1 MAVIENNAHRDPT
14 RVLLIEDHASF
25 RQALAF
31 MFEREE
37 EFVVAGQAGTLAEA
51 ERLVRG
57 EPDEADVAIVDLGLP
72 DGDGFG
78 LIEEL
83 AATGGGMTTLVL
95 SASLEPARFARAV
108 EAGASGVLHK
118 AAAIGDIVEAVRRLK
133 AGEALLSPDEV
144 IEMLRMVSRKRQEEY
159 EAQKA
164 IDRLT
169 RREREVL
176 QALAEGSDSK
186 EIAAKLKITVETERT
201 HMVNILNKLGVHSR
215 LQALVFAARHGIVEI
230 R

>member
-1 MAVIENNAHRDPT
+1 MLV
-14 RVLLIEDHASF
+14 EDHASF

-51 ERLVRG
+51 YEFIRR
-57 EPDEADVAIVDLGLP
+57 EPDGVDVAIVDLGLP
-72 DGDGFG
+72 DGDGFE

-83 AATGGGMTTLVL
+83 SSAEREVTTLVL
-95 SASLEPARFARAV
+95 SASLEPARFAHAV

-118 AAAIGDIVEAVRRLK
+118 AAAISDIVEGVRRLK
-133 AGEALLSPDEV
+133 AGEALLSPDEI
-144 IEMLRMVSRKRQEEY
+144 IEMLRMVSRKRQEEQ

-169 RREREVL
+169 PRERQVL
-176 QALAEGSDSK
+176 QALAEGLDSK
-186 EIAAKLKITVETERT
+186 DIASKLKITVETERT

-215 LQALVFAARHGIVEI
+215 LQALVFAARHGIVAI

>member
-1 MAVIENNAHRDPT
+1 MLV
-14 RVLLIEDHASF
+14 EDHASF

-51 ERLVRG
+51 YEFIRR
-57 EPDEADVAIVDLGLP
+57 EPDGVDVAIVDLGLP
-72 DGDGFG
+72 DGDGFE

-83 AATGGGMTTLVL
+83 SSAEREVTTLVL
-95 SASLEPARFARAV
+95 SASLEPARFAHAV

-118 AAAIGDIVEAVRRLK
+118 AAAISDIVEGVRRLK
-133 AGEALLSPDEV
+133 AGEALLSPDEI
-144 IEMLRMVSRKRQEEY
+144 IEMLRMVSRKRQEEQ

-169 RREREVL
+169 PRERQVL
-176 QALAEGSDSK
+176 QALAEGLDSK
-186 EIAAKLKITVETERT
+186 DIASKLKITVETERT
-201 HMVNILNKLGVHSR
+201 HMMNILNKLGVHSR
-215 LQALVFAARHGIVEI
+215 LQALVFAARHGIVAI

>member
-1 MAVIENNAHRDPT
+1 MLV
-14 RVLLIEDHASF
+14 EDHASF

-51 ERLVRG
+51 YEFLRAS
-57 EPDEADVAIVDLGLP
+57 PDGADVAIVDLALP

-83 AATGGGMTTLVL
+83 ASAGRGVTTLVL
-95 SASLEPARFARAV
+95 SASLEPARFAHAV

-118 AAAIGDIVEAVRRLK
+118 AAAISDIVGAVRRLK
-133 AGEALLSPDEV
+133 AGEALLSPNE
-144 IEMLRMVSRKRQEEY
+144 IIQMLRMVSRKRQEEH

-169 RREREVL
+169 PRERQVL
-176 QALAEGSDSK
+176 QALSEGLDSK
-186 EIAAKLKITVETERT
+186 DIARKLNITVETERT

-215 LQALVFAARHGIVEI
+215 LQALVFAARHGVTEI

>member
-1 MAVIENNAHRDPT
+1 
-14 RVLLIEDHASF
+14 LLVEDHASF

-51 ERLVRG
+51 YEFIRR
-57 EPDEADVAIVDLGLP
+57 EPDGVDVAIVDLGLP
-72 DGDGFG
+72 DGDGFE

-83 AATGGGMTTLVL
+83 SSAEREVTTLVL
-95 SASLEPARFARAV
+95 SASLEPARFAHAV

-118 AAAIGDIVEAVRRLK
+118 AASISDIVEGVRRLK
-133 AGEALLSPDEV
+133 AGEALLSPDEI
-144 IEMLRMVSRKRQEEY
+144 IEMLRMVSRKRQEEQ

-169 RREREVL
+169 PRERQVL
-176 QALAEGSDSK
+176 QALAEGLDSK
-186 EIAAKLKITVETERT
+186 DIASKLKITVETERT

-215 LQALVFAARHGIVEI
+215 LQALVFAARHGIVAI

>member
-1 MAVIENNAHRDPT
+1 MSVENGVDIEKT
-14 RVLLIEDHASF
+14 RILLVEDHVSF

-37 EFVVAGQAGTLAEA
+37 GFTVVGQAGSLAEA
-51 ERLVRG
+51 RLFLNGSAGVT
-57 EPDEADVAIVDLGLP
+57 DVAVCDLALP
-72 DGDGFG
+72 DGDGFD

-83 AATGGGMTTLVL
+83 AVNDGKVITLVL

-118 AAAIGDIVEAVRRLK
+118 AAAIGDIVEAVKRLR

-144 IEMLRMVSRKRQEEY
+144 IEMLRRVSRQRHEEL

-176 QALAEGSDSK
+176 QALGEGLDSK
-186 EIAAKLKITVETERT
+186 DIAEKLHITLETERT
-201 HMVNILNKLGVHSR
+201 HMVNILNKLDVHSR
-215 LQALVFAARHGIVEI
+215 LQALVFAARNGLVEI

>member
-1 MAVIENNAHRDPT
+1 VDIEKT
-14 RVLLIEDHASF
+14 RILLVEDHVSF

-37 EFVVAGQAGTLAEA
+37 GFTVVGQAGSLAEA
-51 ERLVRG
+51 RLFLNGSAGVT
-57 EPDEADVAIVDLGLP
+57 DVAVCDLALP
-72 DGDGFG
+72 DGDGFD

-83 AATGGGMTTLVL
+83 AVNDGKVITLVL

-118 AAAIGDIVEAVRRLK
+118 AAAIGDIVEAVKRLR

-144 IEMLRMVSRKRQEEY
+144 IEMLRRVSRQRHEEL

-176 QALAEGSDSK
+176 QALGEGLDSK
-186 EIAAKLKITVETERT
+186 DIAEKLHITVETERT
-201 HMVNILNKLGVHSR
+201 HMVNILNKLDVHSR
-215 LQALVFAARHGIVEI
+215 LQALVFAARNGLVEI

>member
-1 MAVIENNAHRDPT
+1 MSGEGGVEREKT
-14 RVLLIEDHASF
+14 RILLVEDHASF

-37 EFVVAGQAGTLAEA
+37 EFAVVGQAGSLAEA
-51 ERLVRG
+51 RRFLNGSGG
-57 EPDEADVAIVDLGLP
+57 ETDVAVCDLALP

-83 AATGGGMTTLVL
+83 AANGGKVITLVL

-118 AAAIGDIVEAVRRLK
+118 AAAIGDIVEAVKRLR

-144 IEMLRMVSRKRQEEY
+144 IEMLRMVSRQRQEQL
-159 EAQKA
+159 EAQRA

-176 QALAEGSDSK
+176 QALAEGLDSK
-186 EIAAKLKITVETERT
+186 DIAEKLHITVETERT

-215 LQALVFAARHGIVEI
+215 LQALVFAARNGLVEI

>member
-1 MAVIENNAHRDPT
+1 MEGEKKT
-14 RVLLIEDHASF
+14 RILLVEDHASF

-31 MFEREE
+31 MFEREP
-37 EFVVAGQAGTLAEA
+37 EFAVVGQAGTLAEA
-51 ERLVRG
+51 RRFLNGSRG
-57 EPDEADVAIVDLGLP
+57 ETDVAVCDLALP
-72 DGDGFG
+72 DGDGFD

-83 AATGGGMTTLVL
+83 AANGGKVITLVL

-118 AAAIGDIVEAVRRLK
+118 AAAIGDIVEAVKRLR

-144 IEMLRMVSRKRQEEY
+144 IEMLRMVSRQRQEQL
-159 EAQKA
+159 EAQRA

-176 QALAEGSDSK
+176 QALAEGLDSK
-186 EIAAKLKITVETERT
+186 DIAEKLHITVETERT

-215 LQALVFAARHGIVEI
+215 LQALVFAARNGLVEI

>member
-1 MAVIENNAHRDPT
+1 MSVENGVDIEKT
-14 RVLLIEDHASF
+14 RILLVEDHVSF

-37 EFVVAGQAGTLAEA
+37 GFTVVGQAGSLAEA
-51 ERLVRG
+51 RLFLNGSTGVT
-57 EPDEADVAIVDLGLP
+57 DVAVCDLALP
-72 DGDGFG
+72 DGDGFD

-83 AATGGGMTTLVL
+83 AVNDGKVITLVL

-118 AAAIGDIVEAVRRLK
+118 AAAIGDIVEAVKRLR

-144 IEMLRMVSRKRQEEY
+144 IEMLRRVSRQRHEEL

-176 QALAEGSDSK
+176 QALGEGLDSK
-186 EIAAKLKITVETERT
+186 DIAEKLHITVETERT
-201 HMVNILNKLGVHSR
+201 HMVNILNKLDVHSR
-215 LQALVFAARHGIVEI
+215 LQALVFAARNGLVEI

>member
-1 MAVIENNAHRDPT
+1 
-14 RVLLIEDHASF
+14 LLVEDHASF

-51 ERLVRG
+51 YKFVRE
-57 EPDEADVAIVDLGLP
+57 EPDGADVAIVDLGLP

-83 AATGGGMTTLVL
+83 ASAGRGVTTLVL
-95 SASLEPARFARAV
+95 SASLESARFAHAV

-118 AAAIGDIVEAVRRLK
+118 AAAISDIVGAVRRLK
-133 AGEALLSPDEV
+133 AGETLLLPNEI
-144 IEMLRMVSRKRQEEY
+144 IEMLRMVSRKRQEEH
-159 EAQKA
+159 ESQKA
-164 IDRLT
+164 IDKLT
-169 RREREVL
+169 PRERQAL
-176 QALAEGSDSK
+176 QALAEGLGSK
-186 EIAAKLKITVETERT
+186 DIAEKLKITVETERT
-201 HMVNILNKLGVHSR
+201 HMVNIRNKLGVRSR